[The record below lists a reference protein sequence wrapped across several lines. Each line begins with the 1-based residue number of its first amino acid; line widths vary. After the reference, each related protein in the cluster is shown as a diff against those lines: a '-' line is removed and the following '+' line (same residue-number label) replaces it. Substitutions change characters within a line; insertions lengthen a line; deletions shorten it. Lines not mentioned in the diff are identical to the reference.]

1 MANFTQL
8 PSGNWRVQVR
18 RKKRYVAETFRRR
31 KDGEEWALD
40 IERNIDRS
48 GSPKPKAAFR
58 VRTFG
63 DLIDLHV
70 KDMKEVGRPPRR
82 SKAAVLEALKETLGT
97 VKLTQ
102 LNRERLIEFGR
113 NRAKQG
119 AGPATLAIDFAFI
132 RTVATHAAAVHGLEV
147 SAEEVR
153 LARFAMKHLGLVGRS
168 EERDR
173 RPTQDELNELI
184 EYFESNRRQ
193 FIPMGRIVRY
203 AVATTMR
210 QEEICRP
217 DWPDIDMKKRLL
229 IIRDRKDPRA
239 KEGNDQKVPLLNL
252 TGYDAW
258 EIMLQQRIITRGH
271 GRVFPYNHRS
281 VGKAFARACEELK
294 IEDLHFHDLR
304 HEGTSRLFEAGLTI
318 ERVALVTGHKDWR
331 TLRRYTKLKPEEL
344 HKLQTT
350 PQPSLEEFMEALATS
365 SIPPGNRRPTPHLN
379 MQCGQRDKKR
389 RDACQ

>member
-1 MANFTQL
+1 MATFIQL

-18 RKKRYVAETFRRR
+18 RKNRYVAETFRRR

-48 GSPKPKAAFR
+48 GSPKPRAALQ

-63 DLIDLHV
+63 DLVDLHV
-70 KDMKEVGRPPRR
+70 EDMQEVGRPPRR
-82 SKAAVLEALKETLGT
+82 SKAAVLEALKESLGT
-97 VKLTQ
+97 VKLPQ

-113 NRAKQG
+113 KRAKQG

-132 RTVATHAAAVHGLEV
+132 RTVATHAAAVHGIEV

-153 LARFAMKHLGLVGRS
+153 LARFALKHLSLVGKS
-168 EERDR
+168 GERDR
-173 RPTQDELNELI
+173 RPTQDELDELDELI
-184 EYFESNRRQ
+184 EYFETNRRQ

-217 DWPDIDMKKRLL
+217 DWPDIDMKKRIL
-229 IIRDRKDPRA
+229 IIRDRKDPQA
-239 KEGNDQKVPLLNL
+239 KDGNDQKVPLLNL

-258 EIMLQQRIITRGH
+258 EIMLQQRIITRGQ

-281 VGKAFARACEELK
+281 VSAAFTRACDELK

-304 HEGTSRLFEAGLTI
+304 HEGTSRLFEAGLSI
-318 ERVALVTGHKDWR
+318 EKVALVTGHKDWR
-331 TLRRYTKLKPEEL
+331 TLRRDTKLKPEEL
-344 HKLQTT
+344 HKLQTA
-350 PQPSLEEFMEALATS
+350 PQPTLEEFMKALS
-365 SIPPGNRRPTPHLN
+365 SSDRWTGSIR
-379 MQCGQRDKKR
+379 
-389 RDACQ
+389 

>member
-1 MANFTQL
+1 MASFTQL

-18 RKKRYVAETFRRR
+18 RKNRYVAETFRRR

-48 GSPKPKAAFR
+48 GSPKPRATQK

-70 KDMKEVGRPPRR
+70 EDMHEVGRPPRR
-82 SKAAVLEALKETLGT
+82 SKAAVMEALKLSLGT
-97 VKLTQ
+97 VKISQ

-113 NRAKQG
+113 KRAKEG
-119 AGPATLAIDFAFI
+119 AGPATLAIDMSFI
-132 RTVATHAAAVHGLEV
+132 RTIATHAAAVHGIEV

-153 LARFAMKHLGLVGRS
+153 LARFALKHLGLVGKGQ
-168 EERDR
+168 ERYR
-173 RPTQDELNELI
+173 RPTQDELDELI
-184 EYFESNRRQ
+184 EYFESSRRQ
-193 FIPMGRIVRY
+193 IIPMGRIVRY

-217 DWPDIDMKKRLL
+217 DWPDVDMKKRILV
-229 IIRDRKDPRA
+229 IRDRKDPRE

-258 EIMLQQRIITRGH
+258 EILLQQRIITRGQ
-271 GRVFPYNHRS
+271 GRVFPFNHRS
-281 VGKAFARACEELK
+281 VSAAFTRACDTLK

-304 HEGTSRLFEAGLTI
+304 HEGTSRLFEAGLPI
-318 ERVALVTGHKDWR
+318 EKVALVTGHKHWR
-331 TLRRYTKLKPEEL
+331 ALQRYTNLKPEEL
-344 HKLQTT
+344 HKLQTVA
-350 PQPSLEEFMEALATS
+350 QPSLEEFVQTLANGELARVAVTGKAVE
-365 SIPPGNRRPTPHLN
+365 P
-379 MQCGQRDKKR
+379 
-389 RDACQ
+389 